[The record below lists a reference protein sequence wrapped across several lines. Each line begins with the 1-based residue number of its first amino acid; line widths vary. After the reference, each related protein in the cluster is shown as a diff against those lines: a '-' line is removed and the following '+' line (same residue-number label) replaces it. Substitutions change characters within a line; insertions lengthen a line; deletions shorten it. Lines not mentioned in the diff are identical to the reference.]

1 MQPLLQDILRANFV
15 DIEFDPGGDYGLVM
29 DIFTWLIPLAL
40 AAVFITLCFG
50 IYSLFRGG
58 DFARSYSNRLMRLR
72 VVLQFVAIL
81 VLVAAMLWRGAQG
94 RH

>member
-1 MQPLLQDILRANFV
+1 MQPLRQDTLRANFV